1 MKPSGIIQLVFYIGI
16 CRIFMHLLA
25 PKQTYHQDELIVLIR
40 ERNQKAF
47 AYLYDNYSKALFG
60 VINNIVHDQEESE
73 DILQNTFVKIWNNFD
88 SYDAAKGRLY
98 TWMLNISRNMAI
110 DCTRSKHEKIKSK
123 IQEPS
128 EAVYYKNHL
137 FVEDNTHE
145 SIGLRTIVEN
155 LKDDQKEIIDL
166 AYYQGYTQDE
176 ISKKM
181 NLPLGTVKTKV
192 RQALLKLREVTKD
205 EIKQTRVQQG

>member
-1 MKPSGIIQLVFYIGI
+1 
-16 CRIFMHLLA
+16 MHLLA
-25 PKQTYHQDELIVLIR
+25 TKQTYHQDELIVLIR

-60 VINNIVHDQEESE
+60 VINNIVHNQEESE

-110 DCTRSKHEKIKSK
+110 DYTRSKQEKIKSK

-128 EAVYYKNHL
+128 EAVYYKNRL

-145 SIGLRTIVEN
+145 SIGLRSIVEN

-205 EIKQTRVQQG
+205 EIKQTRVQQGS

>member
-1 MKPSGIIQLVFYIGI
+1 M
-16 CRIFMHLLA
+16 A
-25 PKQTYHQDELIVLIR
+25 PKITYHQDELIVLIK
-40 ERNQKAF
+40 ERNQNAF

-88 SYDAAKGRLY
+88 SYDAGKGRLY

-110 DCTRSKHEKIKSK
+110 DFTRSKQEKIKSK

-128 EAVYYKNHL
+128 ESVYYKNRL

-155 LKDDQKEIIDL
+155 LKEDQREIIDL

-192 RQALLKLREVTKD
+192 RQALLLLRQATK
-205 EIKQTRVQQG
+205 EGSTQNRVQQR